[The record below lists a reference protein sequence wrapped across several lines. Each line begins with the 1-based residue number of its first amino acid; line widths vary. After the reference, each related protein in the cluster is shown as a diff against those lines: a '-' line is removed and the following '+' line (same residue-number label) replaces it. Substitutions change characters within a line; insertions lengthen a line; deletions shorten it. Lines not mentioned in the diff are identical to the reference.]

1 MAIAKLDRAR
11 PPELCGQ
18 NVVYITREG
27 ATDSIDFHNLP
38 DLNVGDIEERRA
50 AAIAYAEMR
59 EIDAAAS
66 QRIKNSTPKI
76 DPLTGL
82 EKPTRQDRNHSTLIL
97 SWDRSESTDK
107 VREMTREFL
116 EKEFKNARCI
126 FTVHTD
132 KAGQSHAHVFIDNK
146 LENGKKLQISQKQF
160 YSLDERWTQRYDRE
174 YGTDY
179 APRFK
184 ALKEE
189 TLEWKREYAITKE
202 RGEEFTTPKPLR
214 YGDYIKANLKEIMRA
229 RELRNAGV
237 KEYEQTN
244 LDRDK
249 RYITV
254 EHSAIEGGEWEM
266 ESYSQQIERSEQ
278 TLGERSEAG
287 NATFS
292 ETQGVL
298 TTIER
303 TEHTL
308 ERADGTA
315 DRTVQAIDE
324 CIERSNRLPTQ
335 ARTRSVVELDRD
347 DDRGR

>member
-1 MAIAKLDRAR
+1 MAICKLDRAR
-11 PPELCGQ
+11 PPELCAQ
-18 NVVYITREG
+18 NVKYITRER
-27 ATDSIDFHNLP
+27 ATDSIDFHNL
-38 DLNVGDIEERRA
+38 DSLDTGDIEERRA

-66 QRIKNSTPKI
+66 QRIKNSQPKI
-76 DPLTGL
+76 DPLTGK

-107 VREMTREFL
+107 VREMTKAFL

-189 TLEWKREYAITKE
+189 TLEWKREYAQAKE
-202 RGEEFTTPKPLR
+202 NGEEFTRPKPLR
-214 YGDYIKANLKEIMRA
+214 SGDYIKANLKEIMRQ

-244 LDRDK
+244 LDRDQQF
-249 RYITV
+249 IT
-254 EHSAIEGGEWEM
+254 
-266 ESYSQQIERSEQ
+266 
-278 TLGERSEAG
+278 AG
-287 NATFS
+287 YP
-292 ETQGVL
+292 
-298 TTIER
+298 TIE
-303 TEHTL
+303 TSKHSFAESKLAVADNQQHSEFTKQTV

-315 DRTVQAIDE
+315 DRTIRAIDE
-324 CIERSNRLPTQ
+324 SLQRSNQLPAQT
-335 ARTRSVVELDRD
+335 RTRSVVERD